1 MAKKNAKAAI
11 VAEPVEEVKEV
22 VTVNE
27 PEVVEEVAEPVNEA
41 VEDEKPVADEAPV
54 ELDAVPEIIELEED
68 AKLAIAEDEKPVTVA
83 DKYLGV
89 AKPATPTRKTV
100 CTNPEFRHGFGYTW
114 NGLE

>member
-1 MAKKNAKAAI
+1 MTKKNAKAAI

-41 VEDEKPVADEAPV
+41 VEDEKPV
-54 ELDAVPEIIELEED
+54 
-68 AKLAIAEDEKPVTVA
+68 TVA